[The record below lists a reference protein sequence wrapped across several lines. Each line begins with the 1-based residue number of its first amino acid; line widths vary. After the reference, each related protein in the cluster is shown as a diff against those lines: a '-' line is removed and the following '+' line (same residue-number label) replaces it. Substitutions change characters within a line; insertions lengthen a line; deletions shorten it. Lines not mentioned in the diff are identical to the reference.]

1 MQLMNN
7 IYFIYLYY
15 LFDQLYNVRQLGST
29 S

>member
-7 IYFIYLYY
+7 IYLIYLYY
-15 LFDQLYNVRQLGST
+15 LFGQLYNVRQLGST